1 MEELAM
7 VDFKERWDDSDRD
20 LPDNDGGYRVLE
32 CRVQAI
38 GALLPQVL
46 ARYLPPTIVLPLG
59 AGTTVQS
66 VANPAMTA

>member
-1 MEELAM
+1 M
-7 VDFKERWDDSDRD
+7 VDFKQRWDDAGWD
-20 LPDNDGGYRVLE
+20 LPDTDGEYRPQE

-59 AGTTVQS
+59 AGTTIQS